1 MVLLISRDL
10 IAISASFSQ
19 VRVVDQ
25 DNREK
30 LLLLNDICTQRDI
43 RARRDGGEIRSWN
56 YRNICMVKAALFTL
70 SYQISKKICQSAKS
84 ISLQRVGS
92 GGGGLSYQITQQE
105 NLPVSKKY
113 FLQRVGSGGGGLG
126 FS

>member
-84 ISLQRVGS
+84 I
-92 GGGGLSYQITQQE
+92 
-105 NLPVSKKY
+105 

-126 FS
+126 FSYQEIRSLGTKGGRVMLQVVAEE